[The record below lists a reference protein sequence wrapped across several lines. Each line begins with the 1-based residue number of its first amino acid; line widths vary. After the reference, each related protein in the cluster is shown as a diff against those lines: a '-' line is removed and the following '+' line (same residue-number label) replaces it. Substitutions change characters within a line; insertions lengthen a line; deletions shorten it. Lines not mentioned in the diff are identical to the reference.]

1 MLQPQLRAVHGKG
14 RALQEEGAEA
24 LHLLAKRVAVAPD
37 LDGLCRLQRRQ
48 QLAPAQGFGVAR
60 WVGEPE
66 RQTECRLG
74 GSCTGAKS

>member
-14 RALQEEGAEA
+14 SALQEEGTEA
-24 LHLLAKRVAVAPD
+24 LYLLAKRVAVAPD

-48 QLAPAQGFGVAR
+48 QLAPAQACGMGR
-60 WVGEPE
+60 CLGEPE
-66 RQTECRLG
+66 RQTECRLD